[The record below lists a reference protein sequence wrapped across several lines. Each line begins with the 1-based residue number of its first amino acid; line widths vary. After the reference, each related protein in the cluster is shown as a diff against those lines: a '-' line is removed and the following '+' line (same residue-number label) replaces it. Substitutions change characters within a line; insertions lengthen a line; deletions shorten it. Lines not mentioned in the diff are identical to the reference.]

1 MGESQTFARRRFW
14 KIAAVAEADEAFAVT
29 LDGRVPKTPSGQPL
43 HLPMRSLAE
52 AIAEEWEAQS
62 ETIDPFSMP
71 LTRLA
76 NVAIDRTPLV
86 REAMAEEVVRYCE
99 TDLLCHLAD
108 TPQELID
115 RQNVGWAPV
124 RDWAA
129 GTLGIRLNA
138 VAGVI
143 AAEQPETSLHAARR
157 HAAKLDDFRL
167 TGLAWAV
174 PLFGSALLGLVV
186 EQGELQSEAAFDLSR
201 IDELWQIEQ
210 WGEDAEAAEVA
221 ARRAEDARA
230 LGRWFAALER

>member
-1 MGESQTFARRRFW
+1 MSGARRFYRL
-14 KIAAVAEADEAFAVT
+14 VGVVQRDHGLAVT
-29 LDGRVPKTPSGQPL
+29 LDGRVPKTPGGAPL
-43 HLPMRSLAE
+43 ELPTRSLAE
-52 AIAEEWEAQS
+52 AIAAEWEAQS
-62 ETIDPFSMP
+62 DTIDPFAMP

-76 NVAIDRTPLV
+76 NVAIDRTPLA
-86 REAMAEEVVRYCE
+86 REAMVEEVVRYCE

-115 RQNVGWAPV
+115 RQNAGWAPV

-129 GTLGIRLNA
+129 GTLGVRLIA
-138 VAGVI
+138 VAGII
-143 AAEQPETSLHAARR
+143 ATEQPASSLDAARAHAAN
-157 HAAKLDDFRL
+157 LDDFRL

-174 PLFGSALLGLVV
+174 PLFGSALLGLAV
-186 EQGELQSEAAFDLSR
+186 ERGELQSEAAFDLSR
-201 IDELWQIEQ
+201 IDELWQFEQ

>member
-1 MGESQTFARRRFW
+1 MTGLRRFW
-14 KIAAVAEADEAFAVT
+14 KTAAVAEAGEAFAVT
-29 LDGRVPKTPSGQPL
+29 LDGRVPKTPGGSQL
-43 HLPMRSLAE
+43 ELPTSLLAE
-52 AIAEEWEAQS
+52 AIAAEWEAQS
-62 ETIDPFSMP
+62 EKIDPFSMP

-115 RQNVGWAPV
+115 RQKTGWGPV

-129 GTLGIRLNA
+129 GTLGVRLIA

-143 AAEQPETSLHAARR
+143 AADQPEASLNAARR
-157 HAAKLDDFRL
+157 HAANLDDFRL

-174 PLFGSALLGLVV
+174 PLFGSAVLGLAV
-186 EQGELQSEAAFDLSR
+186 EQGELQAETAFDLSR
-201 IDELWQIEQ
+201 IDEIWQTEQ
-210 WGEDAEAAEVA
+210 WGEDEEAAAVA
-221 ARRAEDARA
+221 ARRAKDAAA
-230 LGRWFAALER
+230 LGRWFSAL

>member
-1 MGESQTFARRRFW
+1 MTAPRRFW
-14 KIAAVAEADEAFAVT
+14 NTAAVAEAGQAVAVA

-43 HLPMRSLAE
+43 QLPTRSLAE
-52 AIAEEWEAQS
+52 AIAAEWEAQS
-62 ETIDPFSMP
+62 ETIDPFSIP

-76 NVAIDRTPLV
+76 NVAIDRTPLA
-86 REAMAEEVVRYCE
+86 RKAMVEEVVRYCE

-108 TPQELID
+108 TPQELIE
-115 RQNVGWAPV
+115 RQNIGWRPV

-129 GTLGIRLNA
+129 DTLGVRLIA
-138 VAGVI
+138 VAGII
-143 AAEQPETSLHAARR
+143 AAEQPDASLDAARAHAAN
-157 HAAKLDDFRL
+157 LDDFSL

-174 PLFGSALLGLVV
+174 PLFGSALLGLAV
-186 EQGELQSEAAFDLSR
+186 EQGELHAEAAFDLSR

-230 LGRWFAALER
+230 LGRWFAALEG